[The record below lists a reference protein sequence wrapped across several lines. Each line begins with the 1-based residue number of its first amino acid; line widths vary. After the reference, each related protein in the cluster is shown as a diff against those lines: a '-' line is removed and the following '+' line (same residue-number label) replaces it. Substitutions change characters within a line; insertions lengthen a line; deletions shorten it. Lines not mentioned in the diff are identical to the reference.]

1 MAKYIIEGGRS
12 KSSVKTIDENFIP
25 KTAGESLEK
34 LGVLLISGLRKSMI
48 DEYKKVYPNRTSSLS
63 FAQTIDTSDIDIRVS
78 EATATLTF
86 KMNTLGMIIDKG
98 VKGTQNVNA
107 PNSPFQFKKKN
118 LPKSVREGIVKDA
131 GFKGIKSDKEAKSL
145 AFVIGRSIMKK
156 GIKPIPFFTNYVD
169 KEFREQVNE
178 ELNKL
183 FGDNITNFIIS
194 IDSNG

>member
-34 LGVLLISGLRKSMI
+34 LGVLLISGLRQSMI

-63 FAQTIDTSDIDIRVS
+63 FAQSIDPSDIDIQVS

-86 KMNTLGMIIDKG
+86 KMDMLGKFIDKG

-118 LPKSVREGIVKDA
+118 LPKSVREGIVRDG
-131 GFKGIKSDKEAKSL
+131 GFKGIKNDKEAKSL
-145 AFVIGRSIMKK
+145 AFLIGRSIMKK

-169 KEFREQVNE
+169 NEFREQVNE
-178 ELNKL
+178 ELSKI
-183 FGDNITNFIIS
+183 FGSNVTNFIIGIES
-194 IDSNG
+194 